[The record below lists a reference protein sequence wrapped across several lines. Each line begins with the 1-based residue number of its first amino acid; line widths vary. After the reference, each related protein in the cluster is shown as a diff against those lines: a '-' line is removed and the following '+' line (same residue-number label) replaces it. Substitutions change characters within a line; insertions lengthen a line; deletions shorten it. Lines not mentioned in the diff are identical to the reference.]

1 MHSFYLQIQIW
12 RINQLLPFKLP
23 ATCIFCTL
31 GSVPTVRS
39 EYADNDSSAYGKDQ
53 VGMPD
58 ALSIESPIL
67 SRTFVQ
73 IGALPV
79 PPSPADI
86 ETDDSLIAD
95 LGIPVRIEYTLHIFL
110 RLVCYPLLAYFCAYD
125 VKAFIMRL
133 VVFSK
138 NENIASLLSGFK

>member
-1 MHSFYLQIQIW
+1 M
-12 RINQLLPFKLP
+12 LPFKLP
-23 ATCIFCTL
+23 TTCIFCTL

-39 EYADNDSSAYGKDQ
+39 EYADNDSLAYGKDQ

-73 IGALPV
+73 IGTLPV

-95 LGIPVRIEYTLHIFL
+95 LGISV
-110 RLVCYPLLAYFCAYD
+110 
-125 VKAFIMRL
+125 
-133 VVFSK
+133 
-138 NENIASLLSGFK
+138 